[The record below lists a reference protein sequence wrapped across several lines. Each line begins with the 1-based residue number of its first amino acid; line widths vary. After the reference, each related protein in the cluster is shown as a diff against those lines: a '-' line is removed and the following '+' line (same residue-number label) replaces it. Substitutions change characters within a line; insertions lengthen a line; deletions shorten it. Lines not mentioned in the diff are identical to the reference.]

1 MNAAGQRTLSSWLG
15 GACVLAAVA
24 LCALVAGVGRGVSWG
39 EAPPPRE
46 LGHAHVVT
54 MPPPEPLARFAEVWQ
69 RPLFASDRKPALVV
83 TGDSAVSLGDLQLT
97 GIILTPTLRMALL
110 QNQAGDQSVRVRE
123 GAAMP
128 DGRWTLATLSPRS
141 AIFDNGGERKELTLV
156 TAAPVAMEKKP
167 GAPPPPGSAPPMQRA
182 NPPMPVSEPPP
193 NQSFGDEAAQRRARI
208 EALKAAVEKRRAEQA
223 APSANEGVR

>member
-1 MNAAGQRTLSSWLG
+1 MNAAGQRTLSTWLG
-15 GACVLAAVA
+15 GACVLAAVV
-24 LCALVAGVGRGVSWG
+24 LCTLLAGVGRGIAWG
-39 EAPPPRE
+39 DIPPARE
-46 LGHAHVVT
+46 PGHARVVA

-69 RPLFASDRKPALVV
+69 RPLFAADRKPAMVV
-83 TGDSAVSLGDLQLT
+83 TGDAAVSLGDLQLT

-110 QNQAGDQSVRVRE
+110 QNAAGDQAVRVRE

-141 AIFDNGGERKELTLV
+141 AIFDNGGERKELSLV
-156 TAAPVAMEKKP
+156 TAAPAALERKP
-167 GAPPPPGSAPPMQRA
+167 GAPPVPGSGPVMQHP
-182 NPPMPVSEPPP
+182 NGSVPLSPPP
-193 NQSFGDEAAQRRARI
+193 ANQSFGDEAAQRKARI